1 MATASAGKT
10 TAPAYARLREGVLT
24 VPDVVFTSVATQAPG
39 AAVALNFFFAILFAG
54 SGFPLAML
62 VALIATLFLAN
73 TLSQFSKHLSS
84 SAGFGVYASRGLG
97 PKAGFFT
104 SWCALFY
111 GYLFPAEV
119 VVLISQVLSTLID
132 PVLHVA
138 IPWQVFDV
146 VFIAII
152 WYFAYTGVKRSAR
165 VSIIT
170 GSIEVTIFV
179 ILGILLVARAG
190 AHNTLVV
197 FTPTTG
203 VFGLAWGLI
212 YGFLSFTG
220 FESVAS
226 LAEETKDPKRNVG
239 RSAFFA
245 LLGVGI
251 FYVFLAYTGVVGWGL
266 NTLTGIGPAYFAN
279 NTFAYGV
286 LASHIWA
293 PFQWIILLAIVN
305 SVIACSLSALNFAA
319 RYFYSLGRL
328 RLLPAAFGR
337 VHERHGTPT
346 FSVNAM
352 TLITVALSL
361 GLGAWWGP
369 TIAFGFLA
377 TAFTYGWILMF
388 GMANLALPFFY
399 KKEHPED
406 FNALWHIV
414 LPLVGSLALIPALVA
429 PLLPLLPQFS
439 AAGPVAWQL
448 VATVPLTVVWAM
460 IGVVMAGRVGR
471 TRAEDMA
478 RMSEDHD
485 PGWLALPETAAAPA
499 SGPSRRH

>member
-1 MATASAGKT
+1 MATVSAGSSGTGGKT
-10 TAPAYARLREGVLT
+10 GTPAYARLKEGVLT

-39 AAVALNFFFAILFAG
+39 GAVALNFFFAILFAG

-62 VALIATLFLAN
+62 VSLIATIFLAN

-119 VVLISQVLSTLID
+119 VVLISQVLSGLID
-132 PVLHVA
+132 PVINVS
-138 IPWQVFDV
+138 IPWQAFDV

-152 WYFAYTGVKRSAR
+152 WFFAYTGIKRSAR
-165 VSIIT
+165 VSIVT

-190 AHNTLVV
+190 GSNTLKV

-203 VFGLAWGLI
+203 FFGLAWGLVW
-212 YGFLSFTG
+212 GFLSFTG

-226 LAEETKDPKRNVG
+226 LAEETKDPKKNVG

-251 FYVFLAYTGVVGWGL
+251 FYVFLAYAGVVGWGL
-266 NTLTGIGPAYFAN
+266 GKLTGGSGPAYFAN
-279 NTFAYGV
+279 NSFAYGV
-286 LASHIWA
+286 LAGHIWA
-293 PFQWIILLAIVN
+293 PLQWIVLLAVVN

-328 RLLPAAFGR
+328 HLLPSAFGQ
-337 VHERHGTPT
+337 VHKQYGTPSY
-346 FSVNAM
+346 SVNAM
-352 TLITVALSL
+352 TIITLVLSL
-361 GLGAWWGP
+361 GLGSWWGP
-369 TIAFGFLA
+369 SIAFGFLA

-388 GMANLALPFFY
+388 GMANIALPFFY

-406 FNALWHIV
+406 YNVFWHVVVPAI
-414 LPLVGSLALIPALVA
+414 GTIALIPALVA
-429 PLLPLLPQFS
+429 PLLPFLPQFS

-448 VATVPLTVVWAM
+448 VATVPLTVLWAV
-460 IGVVMAGRVGR
+460 IGLVMAGRVGQ
-471 TRAEDMA
+471 TKAENMA
-478 RMSEDHD
+478 HINDDHE
-485 PGWLALPETAAAPA
+485 PGRVGLAGA
-499 SGPSRRH
+499 